1 MLKSKFQDFCSKIF
15 KKSKMDSGEEGELR
29 AEKFLKKK
37 GFRILQKN
45 YLCKTGELDLV
56 AEDAGSLVFVEVKTR
71 KKFGKELP
79 EAAMTTKKKH
89 RVCSAARHFMKKYK
103 LTERIFRFDVVGLEF
118 DDENNWEI
126 HHWPNAIDYSRA
138 LAKRF

>member
-1 MLKSKFQDFCSKIF
+1 MLKSKVQNLFLKIF
-15 KKSKMDSGEEGELR
+15 ENEKMDSGEEGERR

-45 YLCKTGELDLV
+45 YFCKTGELDLV
-56 AEDAGSLVFVEVKTR
+56 AEDGESLVFVEVKTR

-89 RVCSAARHFMKKYK
+89 RVCSAAKHFMKKYR
-103 LTERIFRFDVVGLEF
+103 LTEKIFRFDVVGLEY

-126 HHWPNAIDYSRA
+126 NHWQNVINYNRA
-138 LAKRF
+138 LARKF

>member
-1 MLKSKFQDFCSKIF
+1 MLKSKVQNFFSKIF
-15 KKSKMDSGEEGELR
+15 KKEKLSSGEEGERR

-45 YLCKTGELDLV
+45 YFCKTGELDLV
-56 AEDAGSLVFVEVKTR
+56 AEDRDSLVFVEVKTR
-71 KKFGKELP
+71 KKSGKELP
-79 EAAMTTKKKH
+79 EAAITTKKKH

-103 LTERIFRFDVVGLEF
+103 LTEKIFRFDVVGLEF

-126 HHWPNAIDYSRA
+126 YHWKNAINYNRS
-138 LAKRF
+138 LARKF